1 MGTVAGNLSQH
12 PRCWY
17 YRNPLFNCWLKGGK
31 KCFAFDGENRYHA
44 ILGSGI
50 CHAVHSSDLAPAMIA
65 LDARVQVAGPERR
78 DQISLEELY
87 QIPKRNLRQ
96 MTVLKRNELITEVTV
111 PAPSKKSRTIFLKA
125 MERQAWSFALV
136 SVAAHLTF
144 DGDRVEKARLVLGGV
159 APIPWRA
166 VQAEKIVQR
175 QRLTEELAKAAGEG
189 AVVNARPLRDN
200 EYKIALTKG
209 MVERALIQ
217 LINVTQPFRADS
229 GLKP

>member
-1 MGTVAGNLSQH
+1 
-12 PRCWY
+12 
-17 YRNPLFNCWLKGGK
+17 
-31 KCFAFDGENRYHA
+31 
-44 ILGSGI
+44 
-50 CHAVHSSDLAPAMIA
+50 MIA

-78 DQISLEELY
+78 DQMSLEELY

-144 DGDRVEKARLVLGGV
+144 DGDRVEEARLVLGGV